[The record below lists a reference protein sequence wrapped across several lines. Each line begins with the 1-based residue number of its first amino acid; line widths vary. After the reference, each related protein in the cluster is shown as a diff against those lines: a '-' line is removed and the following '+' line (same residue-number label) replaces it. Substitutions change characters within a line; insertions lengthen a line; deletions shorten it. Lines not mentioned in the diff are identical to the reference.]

1 VQKLVQNL
9 PPSKKKAQV
18 NLNSRERTF
27 LALEHKAG
35 DRIPIDFWA
44 TSSVAQQLERQL
56 GKNCE
61 AFLDHYD
68 VDLRYID
75 GPAYSGPMLDPD
87 TDIWGVKRSAVTN
100 GPVGK
105 SESYSEVTE
114 APLSRAESVRDVE
127 QYAHWPSPDWFDYG
141 IIEAQCDTILRK
153 DKVVV
158 FMGDRLNRVAQ
169 LKPAMYMRGA
179 EDIFIDMACRQE
191 IAHAI
196 FQKIRGFYLAYLDRI
211 LTASNGKIDI
221 ILTGDDFGAQ
231 NGLLMHPDMWREF
244 IQPGFAEYIRLIKR
258 HNARTMHHTCGSVLE
273 IIPAMITSG
282 LDILQSIQPE
292 AGGMALAGLRKR
304 FGKTLCFQG
313 GVSIQ
318 KTMPYGSPDDIR
330 REIKAIADIAKPE
343 GGYIFCT
350 SHNIQ
355 ADTPLENIVALMDA
369 YHQYG

>member
-1 VQKLVQNL
+1 M
-9 PPSKKKAQV
+9 
-18 NLNSRERTF
+18 NSRERTF
-27 LALEHKAG
+27 LALEHKRG

-44 TSSVAQQLERQL
+44 TDAVAKKLEQQL
-56 GKNCE
+56 GTTYA
-61 AFLDHYD
+61 AFLDDYG

-75 GPAYSGPMLDPD
+75 GPAYIGPVLDPD
-87 TDIWGVKRSAVTN
+87 TDIWGVKRSTVTT
-100 GPVGK
+100 GTVGK

-141 IIEAQCDTILRK
+141 IIDAQCDTIRRK

-196 FQKIRGFYLAYLDRI
+196 FRKIRWFYLTYLDRI
-211 LTASNGKIDI
+211 LTAAKGKIDI
-221 ILTGDDFGAQ
+221 VLTGDDFGAQ
-231 NGLLMHPDMWREF
+231 NGLLMHPDMWRDF

-258 HNARTMHHTCGSVLE
+258 HNARAMHHTCGSVPE
-273 IIPAMITSG
+273 IIPDMVASG

-292 AGGMALAGLRKR
+292 AGGMTLADLKKK

-355 ADTPLENIVALMDA
+355 ADTPLENIVALMEA
-369 YHQYG
+369 YQKYG

>member
-1 VQKLVQNL
+1 M
-9 PPSKKKAQV
+9 
-18 NLNSRERTF
+18 NSRERTF
-27 LALEHKAG
+27 LALEHKSG

-44 TSSVAQQLERQL
+44 TDAVAKKMEHQL
-56 GKNCE
+56 GTTYA
-61 AFLDHYD
+61 AFLDDHG

-75 GPAYSGPMLDPD
+75 GPAYIGPLLDPGM
-87 TDIWGVKRSAVTN
+87 DIWGVKRSAVTT
-100 GPVGK
+100 GTAGK

-127 QYAHWPSPDWFDYG
+127 QYAHWPNPDWFDYHV
-141 IIEAQCDTILRK
+141 IEAQCDAIRQK

-158 FMGDRLNRVAQ
+158 FMGDRLNRIAQ

-196 FQKIRGFYLAYLDRI
+196 FRKIRGFYLAYLDRI

-244 IQPGFAEYIRLIKR
+244 IQPGFAEYIRQIKS

-273 IIPAMITSG
+273 IIPDMITSG

-330 REIKAIADIAKPE
+330 HEIKAIADIVKPA

-355 ADTPLENIVALMDA
+355 ADTPVENIVALMEA
-369 YHQYG
+369 YQKYG